1 MADVVEGSPADA
13 VVEVAGPEAVGLDEL
28 VRRVLSATGDHRPV
42 VTDDA
47 VKYFGAQIDDA
58 TLTPGPGAR
67 IAPTRLDDWLS
78 RR

>member
-1 MADVVEGSPADA
+1 

-28 VRRVLSATGDHRPV
+28 VRRVLAATGDPRPV
-42 VTDDA
+42 VTDDS
-47 VKYFGAQIDDA
+47 VKYFGAQLDDA
-58 TLTPGPGAR
+58 SLTPGPGAR